1 MYEKNPLSPHLQI
14 YRWHLSMILS
24 ITHRIIGV
32 VNSIAIILI
41 CLWTISL
48 LFGEENYEI
57 IKILFQ
63 SLLGKLLITSL
74 SWSFS
79 FHMLSE
85 IRHLIWDLGYGFD
98 LKISKITGVITII
111 GSLTLTILIY
121 LLGENFICTYYAAQC
136 SLAGSRGQS
145 LHLDYPYVVY
155 NKPGDKIP
163 MGMGSTNHLLSC
175 GILTYLNNSSSNSYG
190 PIVLRG
196 SQKYRRFPTV
206 QDVKKYK
213 FTKLKVPKGGMVILN
228 TLMWHAGAPN
238 YSDKNDR
245 SVLVT
250 HYTPNY
256 VRLRMDLKN
265 TTKENLIK
273 HYHHLKEPIKIF
285 WRALSLL
292 WIYLL

>member
-32 VNSIAIILI
+32 VNSIAMILI
-41 CLWTISL
+41 CLWTISF

-63 SLLGKLLITSL
+63 SFFGKLLIISL

-121 LLGENFICTYYAAQC
+121 LLG
-136 SLAGSRGQS
+136 
-145 LHLDYPYVVY
+145 
-155 NKPGDKIP
+155 
-163 MGMGSTNHLLSC
+163 
-175 GILTYLNNSSSNSYG
+175 
-190 PIVLRG
+190 
-196 SQKYRRFPTV
+196 
-206 QDVKKYK
+206 
-213 FTKLKVPKGGMVILN
+213 
-228 TLMWHAGAPN
+228 
-238 YSDKNDR
+238 KN
-245 SVLVT
+245 
-250 HYTPNY
+250 
-256 VRLRMDLKN
+256 
-265 TTKENLIK
+265 I
-273 HYHHLKEPIKIF
+273 I
-285 WRALSLL
+285 
-292 WIYLL
+292 